1 MSIRSISV
9 SRSSLVIASTFASL
23 SVNFAKQSLTTR
35 ASGVDCFLAAL
46 LAMTPQCNP
55 LESIVFCGGIYYSND
70 MMSTRAYQGTTDSV
84 LREGESLD
92 ALGSG
97 GLRIIQSVN
106 GFRHSM
112 DALLLASFASPRPSD
127 RVLDLGCGNGAIG
140 LLLAHRHPRVRI
152 VGLEI
157 QPALASR
164 ARRGAQINGLHH
176 RVEIVEGDL
185 RRIGWLLPLAGFD
198 LVLCN
203 PPYRE
208 LGRGR
213 LSPDPET
220 RQAKHEMSATLQE
233 VIAAVRY
240 ALAPKGRACLI
251 YHGSRLADL
260 LTRLRAE
267 RLEPKLLRPVHS
279 FPGADAELILVE
291 ARREGRPGL
300 RMLAPL
306 FVYQMRG
313 GALSPAMEE
322 IYREPAPTLMR
333 SGIA

>member
-1 MSIRSISV
+1 
-9 SRSSLVIASTFASL
+9 
-23 SVNFAKQSLTTR
+23 
-35 ASGVDCFLAAL
+35 
-46 LAMTPQCNP
+46 
-55 LESIVFCGGIYYSND
+55 LESIVFCRGIYYSND
-70 MMSTRAYQGTTDSV
+70 MMSTRAYQGTTDSM

-92 ALGSG
+92 ALASG
-97 GLRIIQSVN
+97 GLRIIQSMR

-112 DALLLASFASPRPSD
+112 DAILLAQFAAPRPTD
-127 RVLDLGCGNGAIG
+127 RVLDLGCGNGAIA
-140 LLLAHRHPRVRI
+140 LLLAHRHPPLRV
-152 VGLEI
+152 VGLEM
-157 QPALASR
+157 QPDLASR
-164 ARRGAQINGLHH
+164 ALRGAQLNGLHD

-185 RRIGWLLPLAGFD
+185 RRVETLLPPAGFD

-208 LGRGR
+208 VGRGR
-213 LSPDPET
+213 LNPDPET
-220 RQAKHEMSATLQE
+220 RQAKHEISATLQE
-233 VIAAVRY
+233 VIAAIRC

-291 ARREGRPGL
+291 ARREGRSGL

-306 FVYQMRG
+306 FVYQTRG
-313 GALSPAMEE
+313 GTLSPAMDE
-322 IYREPAPTLMR
+322 IYRDLAPTLMR

>member
-1 MSIRSISV
+1 
-9 SRSSLVIASTFASL
+9 
-23 SVNFAKQSLTTR
+23 
-35 ASGVDCFLAAL
+35 
-46 LAMTPQCNP
+46 
-55 LESIVFCGGIYYSND
+55 LESIVFCRGMYYSND
-70 MMSTRAYQGTTDSV
+70 TMSTRTYQGTTDSM

-97 GLRIIQSVN
+97 GLRIVQSMR

-112 DALLLASFASPRPSD
+112 DAILLAQFAAPRPTD
-127 RVLDLGCGNGAIG
+127 RVLDLGCGNGAIA
-140 LLLAHRHPRVRI
+140 LLLAHRYPLLRV

-164 ARRGAQINGLHH
+164 ALRGAQVNGLHD
-176 RVEIVEGDL
+176 RVEIVDGDL
-185 RRIGWLLPLAGFD
+185 RRVEALLPAASFD
-198 LVLCN
+198 LILCN

-208 LGRGR
+208 VGRGR
-213 LSPDPET
+213 LSHDPET
-220 RQAKHEMSATLQE
+220 RQAKHEITATLQE
-233 VIAAVRY
+233 VIAAMRY

-251 YHGSRLADL
+251 YHASRLAEL
-260 LTRLRAE
+260 LMRLRAE

-306 FVYQMRG
+306 FVYQTRG
-313 GALSPAMEE
+313 GAPSPAMDA
-322 IYREPAPTLMR
+322 IYRDLAPILMR

>member
-1 MSIRSISV
+1 METYEE
-9 SRSSLVIASTFASL
+9 L
-23 SVNFAKQSLTTR
+23 
-35 ASGVDCFLAAL
+35 
-46 LAMTPQCNP
+46 CNP
-55 LESIVFCGGIYYSND
+55 SESIVFCRGIYYSND
-70 MMSTRAYQGTTDSV
+70 MMSTRAYQGTTGSM

-92 ALGSG
+92 ALGSE
-97 GLRIIQSVN
+97 GLRIIQSVR

-112 DALLLASFASPRPSD
+112 DALLLAHFAAPRPAD

-140 LLLAHRHPRVRI
+140 LLLAHRHPQIRV

-164 ARRGAQINGLHH
+164 ALRGAELNRLQD
-176 RVEIVEGDL
+176 RVEIVDGDL
-185 RRIGWLLPLAGFD
+185 RRVEALLPPAAFD

-208 LGRGR
+208 IGRGR

-220 RQAKHEMSATLQE
+220 RQAKHEVSATLPE
-233 VIAAVRY
+233 IIAAIRY

-251 YHGSRLADL
+251 YHASRLADL
-260 LTRLRAE
+260 LTRLRVE

-306 FVYQMRG
+306 FVYQTRG
-313 GALSPAMEE
+313 GTLSPAMDE
-322 IYREPAPTLMR
+322 IYRDLAPTLMR

>member
-1 MSIRSISV
+1 MH
-9 SRSSLVIASTFASL
+9 
-23 SVNFAKQSLTTR
+23 
-35 ASGVDCFLAAL
+35 
-46 LAMTPQCNP
+46 
-55 LESIVFCGGIYYSND
+55 
-70 MMSTRAYQGTTDSV
+70 QGTIDSV
-84 LREGESLD
+84 LRVGESLD

-97 GLRIIQSVN
+97 DLRIIQSVS

-112 DALLLASFASPRPSD
+112 DALLLVSFASPRATD

-140 LLLAHRHPRVRI
+140 LLLAHKHPGVRV

-164 ARRGAQINGLHH
+164 ALRGAQVNDLHH

-185 RRIGWLLPLAGFD
+185 REIKGLLPQAGFD

-208 LGRGR
+208 VGRGR
-213 LSPDPET
+213 LNPDPE
-220 RQAKHEMSATLQE
+220 RSQAKHELLATLSD
-233 VIAAVRY
+233 VAAAIRY
-240 ALAPKGRACLI
+240 AIAPKGRTCLI
-251 YHGSRLADL
+251 YHASRLAEL
-260 LTRLRAE
+260 LARLRAE

-279 FPGADAELILVE
+279 FPGADAELVMVE

-300 RMLAPL
+300 RLLAPL
-306 FVYQMRG
+306 FIYQTRG

-322 IYREPAPTLMR
+322 SCRGLAPPHAR
-333 SGIA
+333 SGVG

>member
-1 MSIRSISV
+1 MTSM
-9 SRSSLVIASTFASL
+9 
-23 SVNFAKQSLTTR
+23 
-35 ASGVDCFLAAL
+35 AAYK
-46 LAMTPQCNP
+46 
-55 LESIVFCGGIYYSND
+55 E
-70 MMSTRAYQGTTDSV
+70 TTDSM

-92 ALGSG
+92 ALASG
-97 GLRIIQSVN
+97 GLRIVQSVK

-112 DALLLASFASPRPSD
+112 DAILLAQFAAPRPTD
-127 RVLDLGCGNGAIG
+127 RVLDLGCGNGAIA
-140 LLLAHRHPRVRI
+140 LMLANRHPLLRV

-164 ARRGAQINGLHH
+164 ALRGAQLNGLHD

-185 RRIGWLLPLAGFD
+185 RRVETLLPPAGFD

-208 LGRGR
+208 VGRGR
-213 LSPDPET
+213 LSPNPEI
-220 RQAKHEMSATLQE
+220 RHAKHELSATLSE
-233 VIAAVRY
+233 VIAAIRY
-240 ALAPKGRACLI
+240 ALAPKGRAYLI
-251 YHGSRLADL
+251 YHASRLADL
-260 LTRLRAE
+260 LTRLQAE

-306 FVYQMRG
+306 FVYQTRG
-313 GALSPAMEE
+313 GTLSPAMEE
-322 IYREPAPTLMR
+322 IHRDLAPPLMR

>member
-1 MSIRSISV
+1 MIR
-9 SRSSLVIASTFASL
+9 
-23 SVNFAKQSLTTR
+23 TT
-35 ASGVDCFLAAL
+35 A
-46 LAMTPQCNP
+46 PQP
-55 LESIVFCGGIYYSND
+55 AI
-70 MMSTRAYQGTTDSV
+70 DSV

-97 GLRIIQSVN
+97 GLRIIQSMR

-112 DALLLASFASPRPSD
+112 DAILLAQFAAPRPTD
-127 RVLDLGCGNGAIG
+127 RVLDLGCGNGAIA
-140 LLLAHRHPRVRI
+140 LMLAHRYPLLRV
-152 VGLEI
+152 VGLEM

-164 ARRGAQINGLHH
+164 ALRGAQLNGLHD

-185 RRIGWLLPLAGFD
+185 RRVEALLPPAGFD

-208 LGRGR
+208 VGRGR
-213 LSPDPET
+213 LSPNPEI
-220 RQAKHEMSATLQE
+220 RHAKHELSATLSE
-233 VIAAVRY
+233 VIAAIRY
-240 ALAPKGRACLI
+240 GLAPKGRACMI
-251 YHGSRLADL
+251 YHSSRMAEL
-260 LTRLRAE
+260 LTWLRAE

-306 FVYQMRG
+306 FVYQTRG
-313 GALSPAMEE
+313 GTLSPAMDE
-322 IYREPAPTLMR
+322 IYRDLAPTLMR

>member
-1 MSIRSISV
+1 M
-9 SRSSLVIASTFASL
+9 
-23 SVNFAKQSLTTR
+23 
-35 ASGVDCFLAAL
+35 
-46 LAMTPQCNP
+46 
-55 LESIVFCGGIYYSND
+55 YYSND
-70 MMSTRAYQGTTDSV
+70 MMSTRAYQGTTGSM

-92 ALGSG
+92 ALASG
-97 GLRIIQSVN
+97 GLRIVQSVK

-112 DALLLASFASPRPSD
+112 DALLLAHFAAPRPAD
-127 RVLDLGCGNGAIG
+127 RVLDLGCGNGAIA
-140 LLLAHRHPRVRI
+140 LLLAHRHPPLRV

-164 ARRGAQINGLHH
+164 ARRGAQFNGLHD

-185 RRIGWLLPLAGFD
+185 RRIRSLLPPAGFD

-208 LGRGR
+208 VGRGR
-213 LSPDPET
+213 LSHDPER

-233 VIAAVRY
+233 VVAAIRY

-306 FVYQMRG
+306 FVYQTRG

-322 IYREPAPTLMR
+322 IYRDLVPILMR

>member
-1 MSIRSISV
+1 MK
-9 SRSSLVIASTFASL
+9 STTAHQM
-23 SVNFAKQSLTTR
+23 AT
-35 ASGVDCFLAAL
+35 G
-46 LAMTPQCNP
+46 P
-55 LESIVFCGGIYYSND
+55 I
-70 MMSTRAYQGTTDSV
+70 

-97 GLRIIQSVN
+97 GLRIIQSMR

-112 DALLLASFASPRPSD
+112 DAILLAQFAAPRPTD
-127 RVLDLGCGNGAIG
+127 RVLDLGCGNGAIA
-140 LLLAHRHPRVRI
+140 LLLAHRHPALRV
-152 VGLEI
+152 VGLEM

-164 ARRGAQINGLHH
+164 ALRGARLNGLHD

-185 RRIGWLLPLAGFD
+185 RRVETLLPPAGFD

-208 LGRGR
+208 IGRGR
-213 LSPDPET
+213 LNHDPET

-233 VIAAVRY
+233 VITAFRY

-251 YHGSRLADL
+251 YHASRLADL
-260 LTRLRAE
+260 LTCLRAE

-322 IYREPAPTLMR
+322 IYSDLAPTLMR
-333 SGIA
+333 SEIA

>member
-1 MSIRSISV
+1 M
-9 SRSSLVIASTFASL
+9 
-23 SVNFAKQSLTTR
+23 
-35 ASGVDCFLAAL
+35 
-46 LAMTPQCNP
+46 
-55 LESIVFCGGIYYSND
+55 YYSND
-70 MMSTRAYQGTTDSV
+70 MMSTRAYQGTIDSV

-92 ALGSG
+92 ALGSTD
-97 GLRIIQSVN
+97 LRIIQSVN

-112 DALLLASFASPRPSD
+112 DAILLAQFAAPRSTD
-127 RVLDLGCGNGAIG
+127 RVLDLGCGNGAIA
-140 LLLAHRHPRVRI
+140 LLLAHRHRPLRV

-164 ARRGAQINGLHH
+164 ALRGARLNGLHD
-176 RVEIVEGDL
+176 RVEIVEGDF
-185 RRIGWLLPLAGFD
+185 RRVETLLPPAAFE

-208 LGRGR
+208 VGRGR
-213 LSPDPET
+213 LNHDPER

-233 VIAAVRY
+233 IIAAVRY
-240 ALAPKGRACLI
+240 AIAPKGRTCLI
-251 YHGSRLADL
+251 YHGSRLPDL

-279 FPGADAELILVE
+279 FPGADAELILVD
-291 ARREGRPGL
+291 ARHEGRPGL

-322 IYREPAPTLMR
+322 IYRDLAPTLMR

>member
-1 MSIRSISV
+1 MH
-9 SRSSLVIASTFASL
+9 
-23 SVNFAKQSLTTR
+23 
-35 ASGVDCFLAAL
+35 
-46 LAMTPQCNP
+46 
-55 LESIVFCGGIYYSND
+55 
-70 MMSTRAYQGTTDSV
+70 QGTIDSV
-84 LREGESLD
+84 LRGGESLD

-97 GLRIIQSVN
+97 DLKIIQSVS

-112 DALLLASFASPRPSD
+112 DALLLVSFASPGATD

-140 LLLAHRHPRVRI
+140 LLLAHKHPGVRV

-164 ARRGAQINGLHH
+164 ALRGAQVNDLHH

-185 RRIGWLLPLAGFD
+185 REIKGLLPQAGFD

-208 LGRGR
+208 VGRGR
-213 LSPDPET
+213 LNPDPE
-220 RQAKHEMSATLQE
+220 RSQAKHELLATLSD
-233 VIAAVRY
+233 VAAAIRY
-240 ALAPKGRACLI
+240 AIAPKGRTCLI
-251 YHGSRLADL
+251 YHASRLAEL
-260 LTRLRAE
+260 LARLRAE

-279 FPGADAELILVE
+279 FPGADAELVMVE

-300 RMLAPL
+300 RLLAPL
-306 FVYQMRG
+306 FIYQTRG

-322 IYREPAPTLMR
+322 SCRGLAPPHAR
-333 SGIA
+333 SGVG

>member
-1 MSIRSISV
+1 M
-9 SRSSLVIASTFASL
+9 
-23 SVNFAKQSLTTR
+23 
-35 ASGVDCFLAAL
+35 
-46 LAMTPQCNP
+46 
-55 LESIVFCGGIYYSND
+55 YYSYG
-70 MMSTRAYQGTTDSV
+70 MKTAAAHQMATGPI
-84 LREGESLD
+84 LRDGESLD

-97 GLRIIQSVN
+97 GLRIIQSMR

-112 DALLLASFASPRPSD
+112 DAILLAQFAAPRPTD
-127 RVLDLGCGNGAIG
+127 RVLDLGCGNGAIA
-140 LLLAHRHPRVRI
+140 LLLAYRHPPLRV
-152 VGLEI
+152 VGLEM

-164 ARRGAQINGLHH
+164 ALRGAQLNGLHD

-185 RRIGWLLPLAGFD
+185 RRVEALVPAGAFD

-208 LGRGR
+208 VGRGR
-213 LSPDPET
+213 LNPDPER

-233 VIAAVRY
+233 VIAACRY

-251 YHGSRLADL
+251 YHASRLADL

-279 FPGADAELILVE
+279 FPSADAELILVE

-306 FVYQMRG
+306 FVYQTRG
-313 GALSPAMEE
+313 GTLSPAMDE
-322 IYREPAPTLMR
+322 IYRDQAPTLMR

>member
-1 MSIRSISV
+1 MSAIRYQKEI
-9 SRSSLVIASTFASL
+9 
-23 SVNFAKQSLTTR
+23 
-35 ASGVDCFLAAL
+35 DAL
-46 LAMTPQCNP
+46 
-55 LESIVFCGGIYYSND
+55 
-70 MMSTRAYQGTTDSV
+70 

-92 ALGSG
+92 ALGVSG
-97 GLRIIQSVN
+97 LEVIQSMR

-112 DALLLASFASPRPSD
+112 DAILLAQFASPRPTD
-127 RVLDLGCGNGAIG
+127 KVLDLGCGNGAIA
-140 LLLAHRHPRVRI
+140 LLLAHRHPLLRVI
-152 VGLEI
+152 GLEI

-164 ARRGAQINGLHH
+164 ALRGAQLNGLQDH
-176 RVEIVEGDL
+176 VEIVEGDL
-185 RRIGWLLPLAGFD
+185 RRIEALLPPAGFE

-208 LGRGR
+208 VGRGR
-213 LSPDPET
+213 LNPDPEIG
-220 RQAKHEMSATLQE
+220 QAKHELSATLQE
-233 VIAAVRY
+233 VIAAIRY
-240 ALAPKGRACLI
+240 ALPPRGRACLI
-251 YHGSRLADL
+251 YHSSRMAEL

-267 RLEPKLLRPVHS
+267 RLEPKLLRSVHS

-306 FVYQMRG
+306 FVYQTRG

-322 IYREPAPTLMR
+322 IYRDLAPTLVR

>member
-1 MSIRSISV
+1 M
-9 SRSSLVIASTFASL
+9 
-23 SVNFAKQSLTTR
+23 K
-35 ASGVDCFLAAL
+35 SGTAHQMA
-46 LAMTPQCNP
+46 TGP
-55 LESIVFCGGIYYSND
+55 I
-70 MMSTRAYQGTTDSV
+70 

-92 ALGSG
+92 ALGGSS
-97 GLRIIQSVN
+97 LKVIQTVR

-112 DALLLASFASPRPSD
+112 DAILLAQFAAPRPTD
-127 RVLDLGCGNGAIG
+127 RVLDLGCGNGAIA
-140 LLLAHRHPRVRI
+140 LMLAHRHPLLRV

-164 ARRGAQINGLHH
+164 ALRGAQVNGLHD
-176 RVEIVEGDL
+176 RVQIIEGDL
-185 RRIGWLLPLAGFD
+185 REIKGLLPPAGFD

-208 LGRGR
+208 VGRGR
-213 LSPDPET
+213 LNPDPET
-220 RQAKHEMSATLQE
+220 RQAKHEISATLQE
-233 VIAAVRY
+233 VIAAIRY
-240 ALAPKGRACLI
+240 ALTPKGRACLI

-322 IYREPAPTLMR
+322 IYRDLPPTLMR

>member
-1 MSIRSISV
+1 M
-9 SRSSLVIASTFASL
+9 
-23 SVNFAKQSLTTR
+23 
-35 ASGVDCFLAAL
+35 
-46 LAMTPQCNP
+46 
-55 LESIVFCGGIYYSND
+55 YYSND
-70 MMSTRAYQGTTDSV
+70 MMSTRAYQEAIDSV
-84 LREGESLD
+84 VREGESLD
-92 ALGSG
+92 ALASG
-97 GLRIIQSVN
+97 GLRIVQSVK
-106 GFRHSM
+106 GFRRSM
-112 DALLLASFASPRPSD
+112 DAILLAQFAAPRPTD

-140 LLLAHRHPRVRI
+140 LLLAHRHPRVRV
-152 VGLEI
+152 VGLDI

-164 ARRGAQINGLHH
+164 ALRGAQLNGLQD

-185 RRIGWLLPLAGFD
+185 RRIRSLLPPAGFD

-208 LGRGR
+208 VGRGR
-213 LSPDPET
+213 LNPDPER

-233 VIAAVRY
+233 VVAAIRY
-240 ALAPKGRACLI
+240 AVAPKGRVCLI
-251 YHGSRLADL
+251 YHSSRMAEL
-260 LTRLRAE
+260 LTLLRAA

-306 FVYQMRG
+306 FVYQTQG

-322 IYREPAPTLMR
+322 IHRDLSPTLMR